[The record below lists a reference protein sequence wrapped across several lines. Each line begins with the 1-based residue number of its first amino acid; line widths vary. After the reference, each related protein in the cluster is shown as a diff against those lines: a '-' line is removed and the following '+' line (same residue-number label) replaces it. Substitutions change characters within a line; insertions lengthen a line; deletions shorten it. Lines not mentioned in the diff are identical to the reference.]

1 MPMGMKFSLQFCEPL
16 LELMTSV
23 IFRRS
28 HRLLRFLGG
37 KTNAFSLAL
46 IFLLGLSA
54 AFLCRKIG
62 LPRILGM
69 LLVGIALGPY
79 ALNLLSGEILSVSAP
94 LRQMALI
101 IILIKAGLSLDIAD
115 LKKVGRPALLMSFV
129 L

>member
-1 MPMGMKFSLQFCEPL
+1 ML
-16 LELMTSV
+16 
-23 IFRRS
+23 
-28 HRLLRFLGG
+28 
-37 KTNAFSLAL
+37 FSLAL
-46 IFLLGLSA
+46 IFLLALSA

-79 ALNLLSGEILSVSAP
+79 ALNLLSDEILSVSAP

-129 L
+129 PACFEIPAFVLFAPVFWG